1 MSGME
6 IALVAAG
13 YLLGAVPFGVL
24 VARVA
29 GGGDIRERGSRNI
42 GATNVTRLLGRR
54 AGAVTLA
61 CDVLKGAV
69 PVWLAGAL
77 SPTEWLPVA
86 VAGAAVVGHVFPVY
100 LRFRGG
106 KGVATGFGVLMALN
120 LPTALLT
127 FGVWLAAAR
136 VSRVSAVGAL
146 TAYALL
152 PAFAW
157 LLGPRDDPY
166 FLPFACVLAGVVLV
180 RHAGNVRRMLSG
192 SGG

>member
-24 VARVA
+24 VARAA

-42 GATNVTRLLGRR
+42 GATNVNRILGRR

-77 SPTEWLPVA
+77 SPTPWLPVA
-86 VAGAAVVGHVFPVY
+86 VAGAAVLGHVFPVY

-106 KGVATGFGVLMALN
+106 KGVATGFGVLMALH

-146 TAYALL
+146 TAYALM

-157 LLGPRDDPY
+157 ALGPRDDPY